1 MRYRSPHHDVDGSF
15 HSKGGDQVVLGEVAA
30 SHMAAT
36 DLQAWK
42 RDGAALRY
50 GSIVGN
56 CACVAARLGPDLRVL
71 DAEINPRV
79 SKKARG
85 SEIGCWPWRSNNGHM
100 SVSDADASSEIQRG
114 GPRSRW
120 CCRFGR
126 CWIFS

>member
-1 MRYRSPHHDVDGSF
+1 
-15 HSKGGDQVVLGEVAA
+15 VVLGEVAA
-30 SHMAAT
+30 SHAAAT

-42 RDGAALRY
+42 RDGAAARY

-85 SEIGCWPWRSNNGHM
+85 SEIGCWPWRSNNGYM

-114 GPRSRW
+114 WPQIKVVLPLWKVSDFLLAVRAASGHP
-120 CCRFGR
+120 GLPT
-126 CWIFS
+126 